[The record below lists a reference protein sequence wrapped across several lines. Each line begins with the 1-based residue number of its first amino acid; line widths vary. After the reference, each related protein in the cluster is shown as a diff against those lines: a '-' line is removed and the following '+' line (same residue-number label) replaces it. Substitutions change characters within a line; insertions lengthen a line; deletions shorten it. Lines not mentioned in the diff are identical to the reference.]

1 MDEPKPQDSTNK
13 NNDGTMRA
21 VIVSLIIC
29 MIIAVLGAGFGIY
42 GSIQANRALGIINP
56 ESDEGT
62 EAGDENSYGKPTSA
76 DEIQYITVA
85 YNDIK
90 DYVDISKEEGTI
102 DYYTY
107 DSNDEYV
114 GDPIETDVTEI
125 INYVFD
131 NDLQYLGEEGY
142 LDETTWAVEVGSDQ
156 GYSYVSGESD
166 PPEWFKAL
174 LKKLDVD
181 KKGYKSKSL

>member
-1 MDEPKPQDSTNK
+1 MDEPKPQDSTN
-13 NNDGTMRA
+13 NNENAMRA

-29 MIIAVLGAGFGIY
+29 MILAVLGTGFGIY
-42 GSIQANRALGIINP
+42 GSIQANRALGII
-56 ESDEGT
+56 EQKSDEDD
-62 EAGDENSYGKPTSA
+62 ESSDENSYGKPTNA
-76 DEIQYITVA
+76 DEIQYITIA

-90 DYVDISKEEGTI
+90 DYVDISREEGTI

-107 DSNDEYV
+107 NADEEYV
-114 GDPIETDVTEI
+114 GDPIETNVTDI
-125 INYVFD
+125 INYIFD
-131 NDLQYLGEEGY
+131 NDLQYLGDNDY
-142 LDETTWAVEVGSDQ
+142 LDNTTWAIEITSDQ

-166 PPEWFKAL
+166 PPEWFNAL